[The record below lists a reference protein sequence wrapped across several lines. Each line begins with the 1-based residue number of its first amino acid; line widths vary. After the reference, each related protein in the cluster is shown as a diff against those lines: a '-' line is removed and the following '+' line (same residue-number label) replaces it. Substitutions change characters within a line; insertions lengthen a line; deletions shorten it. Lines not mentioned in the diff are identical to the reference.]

1 VDHASEIIWR
11 RPIWQT
17 VVAEKAPQVAV
28 KHSDGKDAIY
38 FIYGK
43 SMHGYETEMLFTQDK
58 GDKIEILPH
67 PAEN

>member
-1 VDHASEIIWR
+1 
-11 RPIWQT
+11 
-17 VVAEKAPQVAV
+17 VAEKAPQVAV